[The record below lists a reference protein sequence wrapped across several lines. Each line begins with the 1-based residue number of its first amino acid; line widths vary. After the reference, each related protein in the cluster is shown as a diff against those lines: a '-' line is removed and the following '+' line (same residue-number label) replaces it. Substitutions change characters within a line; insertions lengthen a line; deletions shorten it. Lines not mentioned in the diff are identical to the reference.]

1 MWVLLLYQERQ
12 KAEEEGK
19 REKVKGKRIDIPLSS
34 FLLPCSRDV
43 WCLVD

>member
-19 REKVKGKRIDIPLSS
+19 REKVKGKRLKGKG
-34 FLLPCSRDV
+34 
-43 WCLVD
+43 